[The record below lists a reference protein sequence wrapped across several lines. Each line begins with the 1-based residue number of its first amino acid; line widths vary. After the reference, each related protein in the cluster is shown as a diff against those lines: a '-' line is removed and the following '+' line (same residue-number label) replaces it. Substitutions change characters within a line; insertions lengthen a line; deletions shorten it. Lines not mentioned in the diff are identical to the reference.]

1 MSDPIEKNINSIQMV
16 IKDYIIKEKL
26 GTGSYGVVYK
36 VMKKCMYIKINFS

>member
-1 MSDPIEKNINSIQMV
+1 MSNNDNNMNI

-36 VMKKCMYIKINFS
+36 VVNKSNQYFIL